1 MAGSAAAPVD
11 PRAQPPR
18 CDGVT
23 GSAPVQHR
31 GTGVVTIAALDPRA
45 ELAERIARLKQ
56 ERKAVILA
64 HNYQL
69 GEVQDIADFVGDSLE
84 LSRRASAVESEVIVF
99 CGVMFMAETAKILN
113 PQRRVL
119 IPDPRAG
126 CPMCDMAPVEAV
138 CRRKAELP
146 GVPVVAYVNTTA
158 AVKAEADICCTSA
171 NATKVINSLPDRR
184 VLFLPDR
191 NLGHWVQRHTDKEV
205 VLWEGHCPTH
215 QRILAQDLLRLKQGH
230 PGAVVVVHPECTP
243 DVIDLADEVL
253 STGQMIRWARRAQA
267 AEVIVGTE
275 LGLIH
280 RLKIE
285 NPEKTFYPVSY
296 LTTCPNMKRITL
308 EKVMWALEDMKHP
321 VEVPGDVAEAA
332 RRAIER
338 MLAVV

>member
-1 MAGSAAAPVD
+1 VITA
-11 PRAQPPR
+11 
-18 CDGVT
+18 
-23 GSAPVQHR
+23 
-31 GTGVVTIAALDPRA
+31 DPRA
-45 ELAERIARLKQ
+45 ELAQRIARLKA

-69 GEVQDIADFVGDSLE
+69 GEVQDAADFVGDSLE
-84 LSRRASAVESEVIVF
+84 LSRRASEVDSDVIVF

-113 PQRRVL
+113 PTRTVL

-138 CRRKAELP
+138 RKRKAELP

-171 NATKVINSLPDRR
+171 NALAIVNSLPDKR

-191 NLGHWVQRHTDKEV
+191 NLGAWVQRHTDKEV
-205 VLWEGHCPTH
+205 ILWDGWCPTH
-215 QRILAQDLLRLKQGH
+215 QRILPQDIRRLKGEH
-230 PGAVVVVHPECTP
+230 PYAVVVVHPECAP

-253 STGQMIRWARRAQA
+253 STGQMMKWARESKAS
-267 AEVIVGTE
+267 EVIVGTE
-275 LGLIH
+275 LDLIH

-285 NPEKTFYPVSY
+285 NPGKTFYPVSP
-296 LTTCPNMKRITL
+296 LITCPNMKRITL
-308 EKVMWALEDMKHP
+308 EKVLWSLEDMKYP
-321 VEVPGDVAEAA
+321 VEVPSETAAAA

-338 MLAVV
+338 MLETA

>member
-1 MAGSAAAPVD
+1 MITA
-11 PRAQPPR
+11 
-18 CDGVT
+18 
-23 GSAPVQHR
+23 
-31 GTGVVTIAALDPRA
+31 DPRA
-45 ELAERIARLKQ
+45 ELAQEIARLKE

-69 GEVQDIADFVGDSLE
+69 GEVQDAADFVGDSLE
-84 LSRRASAVESEVIVF
+84 LSRRATEVDSEVIVF

-113 PQRRVL
+113 PERTVL

-126 CPMCDMAPVEAV
+126 CPMCDMAPVGAV
-138 CRRKAELP
+138 RKRKAELP

-171 NATKVINSLPDRR
+171 NAVAIVNGLPDRR

-191 NLGHWVQRHTDKEV
+191 NLGAWVQRHTDKEV
-205 VLWEGHCPTH
+205 ILWDGWCPTH
-215 QRILAQDLLRLKQGH
+215 QRILPQDIRRLKGEH

-253 STGQMIRWARRAQA
+253 STGQMMRWARESKV

-285 NPEKTFYPVSY
+285 NPGTTFYPVSF

-308 EKVMWALEDMKHP
+308 EKVLWSLEDMKHP
-321 VEVPGDVAEAA
+321 VEVPSETATAA

-338 MLAVV
+338 MLAKT

>member
-1 MAGSAAAPVD
+1 MSIAAD
-11 PRAQPPR
+11 PR
-18 CDGVT
+18 T
-23 GSAPVQHR
+23 
-31 GTGVVTIAALDPRA
+31 
-45 ELAERIARLKQ
+45 ELASRIARLKE

-69 GEVQDIADFVGDSLE
+69 GEVQDIADFTGDSLE
-84 LSRRASAVESEVIVF
+84 LSRRATEVEADVIVF
-99 CGVMFMAETAKILN
+99 CGVLFMAETAKILN
-113 PQRRVL
+113 PKRTVL

-138 CRRKAELP
+138 RKRKAELP

-171 NATKVINSLPDRR
+171 NAIRIVNALPDDR

-191 NLGHWVQRHTDKEV
+191 NLGAWVQRHTSKQV
-205 VLWEGHCPTH
+205 ILWEGYCPTH
-215 QRILAQDLLRLKQGH
+215 QRILAQDIVRLREEH
-230 PGAVVVVHPECTP
+230 PQAVVVVHPECSP

-253 STGQMIRWARRAQA
+253 STGQMMRWARQTEAR
-267 AEVIVGTE
+267 EVIVGTE

-285 NPEKTFYPVSY
+285 NPGKTFLPVSF

-308 EKVMWALEDMKHP
+308 EKVLWSLEDMKHP
-321 VEVPGDVAEAA
+321 VEVPEEIAARA
-332 RRAIER
+332 RRAIAR
-338 MLAVV
+338 MLEVA

>member
-1 MAGSAAAPVD
+1 VITA
-11 PRAQPPR
+11 
-18 CDGVT
+18 
-23 GSAPVQHR
+23 
-31 GTGVVTIAALDPRA
+31 DPRA
-45 ELAERIARLKQ
+45 ELAQQIARLKQ

-69 GEVQDIADFVGDSLE
+69 GEVQDAADFVGDSLE
-84 LSRRASAVESEVIVF
+84 LSRRATEVDSDVIVF

-113 PQRRVL
+113 PERTVL

-138 CRRKAELP
+138 RKRKAELL

-171 NATKVINSLPDRR
+171 NAVAIVNSLPDKR

-191 NLGHWVQRHTDKEV
+191 NLGAWVQRHTDKEV
-205 VLWEGHCPTH
+205 ILWDGWCPTH
-215 QRILAQDLLRLKQGH
+215 QRILPQDIQRLKGEH
-230 PGAVVVVHPECTP
+230 PKAVIVVHPECTP

-253 STGQMIRWARRAQA
+253 STGQMIRWARESKA

-285 NPEKTFYPVSY
+285 NPGTTFYPVSF

-308 EKVMWALEDMKHP
+308 EKVLWSLQDMKYP
-321 VEVPGDVAEAA
+321 VEVPRDTAAAA

-338 MLAVV
+338 MLARI